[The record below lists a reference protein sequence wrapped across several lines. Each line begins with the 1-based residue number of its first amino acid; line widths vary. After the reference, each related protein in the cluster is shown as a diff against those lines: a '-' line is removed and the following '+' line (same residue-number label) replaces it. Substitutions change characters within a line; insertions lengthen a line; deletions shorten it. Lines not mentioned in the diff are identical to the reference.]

1 MYKHFFKPLLD
12 FILSLIAI
20 IILSPF
26 FLLFTPIVAIAMKG
40 NPFFVQKRPG
50 KNGKIFSMVKYR
62 TMTNAKNENG
72 ELLPDEKRLT
82 KFGKF
87 MRKLS
92 IDELPEIFN
101 IFAGQMS
108 IVGPRPQLVRDL
120 VFFDE
125 ETMKRQSVRPGLT
138 GWAQVN
144 GRNNVTW
151 EEKFELDKY
160 YLEKMSFFLDIKILF
175 LTIFKVFARKDIN
188 TDGMETAEDYS
199 DYLLREGK
207 ISKEYYNRMRKY
219 AQVLLAQRHYK
230 EEILRCVQVYK
241 GGEQGKYDYAVLMS
255 VYIKVN
261 TEELKECMDSIFIQ
275 NPAPKEIVI
284 VEDGPVSE
292 DVAQYLNALQAEGK
306 VKLVPL
312 QENVGLGRA
321 LAAGTEHC
329 SCEWIAR
336 MDSDDICTPDRMEKQ
351 IAYLKEHPD
360 VDVLGGNM
368 SEFIDEPNNIVG
380 VRDVPLEHDAIC
392 KYMKK
397 RCPLNHITVIMRK
410 SALEKA
416 GGYQHW
422 HFNEDSYLWARMYLS
437 GARFANLPEILASA
451 RVGKDMYRRR
461 GGYKYY
467 KSERDLFKFMYKN
480 KIINWFEYQQAKFIR
495 FVVQVLMPNSVRQ
508 WFFKT
513 FARR

>member
-1 MYKHFFKPLLD
+1 MEY
-12 FILSLIAI
+12 
-20 IILSPF
+20 
-26 FLLFTPIVAIAMKG
+26 
-40 NPFFVQKRPG
+40 
-50 KNGKIFSMVKYR
+50 SM
-62 TMTNAKNENG
+62 
-72 ELLPDEKRLT
+72 
-82 KFGKF
+82 
-87 MRKLS
+87 
-92 IDELPEIFN
+92 
-101 IFAGQMS
+101 
-108 IVGPRPQLVRDL
+108 
-120 VFFDE
+120 
-125 ETMKRQSVRPGLT
+125 
-138 GWAQVN
+138 
-144 GRNNVTW
+144 
-151 EEKFELDKY
+151 
-160 YLEKMSFFLDIKILF
+160 
-175 LTIFKVFARKDIN
+175 
-188 TDGMETAEDYS
+188 
-199 DYLLREGK
+199 
-207 ISKEYYNRMRKY
+207 
-219 AQVLLAQRHYK
+219 
-230 EEILRCVQVYK
+230 
-241 GGEQGKYDYAVLMS
+241 LMS
-255 VYIKVN
+255 VYKN
-261 TEELKECMDSIFIQ
+261 TKASELKECMDSIFIQ
-275 NPAPKEIVI
+275 NPAPKEIII

-336 MDSDDICTPDRMEKQ
+336 MDSDDICTPDRIEKQ

-397 RCPLNHITVIMRK
+397 RCPFNHMTVIIRK
-410 SALEKA
+410 AALENA

-422 HFNEDSYLWARMYLS
+422 HYNEDSYLWARMYLS
-437 GARFANLPEILASA
+437 GAKFSNIPDILCYV

-480 KIINWFEYQQAKFIR
+480 KIINWLEYQEAKFIR
-495 FVVQVLMPNSVRQ
+495 FIVQVLMPNSVRQ

-513 FARR
+513 FARSKNERNTG